1 MLIRGMIGAHRREP
15 GQDPKHSS
23 WEDVRRQAS
32 AVLFA
37 GGLIVCAFTIYQPP
51 HPASSLTLAGASIS
65 DSSSG
70 ASSSGAS
77 SSGASSSGA
86 TSSGSSDN
94 SSSGAS
100 SSGASSSGASGS
112 SGSSGD

>member
-70 ASSSGAS
+70 SSSSGAS
-77 SSGASSSGA
+77 SSGASGSSGQSSG
-86 TSSGSSDN
+86 SSGSSDN

-100 SSGASSSGASGS
+100 SSGASSS
-112 SGSSGD
+112 